1 MMNALKFKTLIEQL
15 QHAKLCGD
23 TWVERVP
30 NEISA
35 AFFDNP
41 LSESLMEQT
50 TLLLHALFDDNLY
63 HEVEWFLYEWDS
75 DADVAL
81 RTITYPDGKAVIINN
96 VADFCDYL
104 LAEGYLT

>member
-1 MMNALKFKTLIEQL
+1 MDALKFKTLIGQL

-30 NEISA
+30 NEVSA

-50 TLLLHALFDDNLY
+50 TLLMHALFEDNLY
-63 HEVEWFLYEWDS
+63 HEVEWFLYEWKS
-75 DADVAL
+75 DADVTL
-81 RTITYPDGKAVIINN
+81 RTITYPDGRQVTINDLTEFCN
-96 VADFCDYL
+96 YLIADGL
-104 LAEGYLT
+104 LS